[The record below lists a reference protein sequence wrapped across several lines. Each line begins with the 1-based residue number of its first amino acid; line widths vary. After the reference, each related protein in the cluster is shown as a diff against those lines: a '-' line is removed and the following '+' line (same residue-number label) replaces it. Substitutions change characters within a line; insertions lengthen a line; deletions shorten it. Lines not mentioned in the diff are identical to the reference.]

1 MREWL
6 ADINWD
12 RVIMLMIFW
21 EVLRIRLGGG

>member
-6 ADINWD
+6 SDVNWD

-21 EVLRIRLGGG
+21 EVLRIRLGGN